1 MARPKAISDEH
12 LLDAAHA
19 AFLEQGYGVPVSAIA
34 RRAGVSSAAV
44 FLRYST
50 KDALFKHVLLRAF
63 QDQVVAALPDVE
75 SEPDPE
81 RALTR
86 LANTMLAF
94 MRRNSG
100 LVLLRAAAGSTRM
113 CASPEDR
120 ALEAPADAVA
130 GWFQRQMDAGR
141 FRSSDPRITARIF
154 CATLGH
160 YAMSEA
166 AGIPNGPPVDPDT
179 YIAHAVAFALHGLLP
194 R

>member
-1 MARPKAISDEH
+1 MARPKAISDNQ

-19 AFLEQGYGVPVSAIA
+19 AFLEEGYAVPVSAIA

-44 FLRYST
+44 FLRYPT
-50 KDALFKHVLLRAF
+50 KDALFRHVLLRTF

-75 SEPDPE
+75 SESDPE

-86 LANTMLAF
+86 LAETMLAF

-113 CASPEDR
+113 CATPDDTVSDG
-120 ALEAPADAVA
+120 PAAAVA
-130 GWFQRQMDAGR
+130 GWFERQMDAGR
-141 FRSSDPRITARIF
+141 FRRTDPRITARVF

-166 AGIPNGPPVDPDT
+166 AGIPIGPPVDPDT
-179 YIAHAVAFALHGLLP
+179 YIAHTVAFALHGLLP

>member
-19 AFLEQGYGVPVSAIA
+19 AFLEQGYGVPVSEIA
-34 RRAGVSSAAV
+34 RSAGLSSAAV
-44 FLRYST
+44 FLRYPT
-50 KDALFKHVLLRAF
+50 KDALFKHVLVRAF
-63 QDQVVAALPDVE
+63 QDQVIAALPDVE

-81 RALTR
+81 RALSR
-86 LANTMLAF
+86 LAHTLLAF

-113 CASPEDR
+113 CTATEER
-120 ALEAPADAVA
+120 AMEGPAEAVS
-130 GWFQRQMDAGR
+130 GWFERQMDAGR
-141 FRSSDPRITARIF
+141 FRRADPRITARIF

-160 YAMSEA
+160 YAMTEA

>member
-1 MARPKAISDEH
+1 MARPKAISDAQ
-12 LLDAAHA
+12 LLDVAHA
-19 AFLEQGYGVPVSAIA
+19 AFLEHGYGVPVSTIA
-34 RRAGVSSAAV
+34 RSAGVSSAAV
-44 FLRYST
+44 FLRYPT

-86 LANTMLAF
+86 LANTLLTF

-113 CASPEDR
+113 CTRPEDS
-120 ALEAPADAVA
+120 AVSGPADAVA

-141 FRSSDPRITARIF
+141 FRRVDPHITARIF

-160 YAMSEA
+160 YAMIEA
-166 AGIPNGPPVDPDT
+166 AGIPSGPTVDADT
-179 YIAHAVAFALHGLLP
+179 YIAHAVAFALNGLLP